1 MAKQRCLYGKT
12 KQFIWQ
18 NKDEE
23 EKRKDKQTEVSAKV
37 VRSIKGQDQF
47 KKEER

>member
-1 MAKQRCLYGKT
+1 MGDWIERESGPE
-12 KQFIWQ
+12 QFIWQ
-18 NKDEE
+18 NKDEK
-23 EKRKDKQTEVSAKV
+23 EKHEDKQTEVSAKV